1 MFRSLT
7 LACIAACTMNFAEAG
22 MPPHMVKKL
31 TDKGIN
37 VDKIMRRA
45 ENFESRAALSI
56 HKSQMRSKR
65 LQAVHKFKKL
75 AASTTESFDDQVS
88 EEEQRV
94 IDIVCDGDAD
104 NCDEDTIDTVEYTFD
119 VLKGI
124 AVGMTAQF
132 SGECRSGL
140 VGIIDSSLNIYNHIE
155 FYIPSNLN
163 KFTIAFN
170 DFTQASNICY
180 AYCDVT
186 HMYSELAKLTDW
198 KNWEQ
203 YIELA
208 SRVGGVMIEDMW
220 TEMDIMSIAREA
232 GDGYASGQA
241 VGDLTSLFMDTLF

>member
-1 MFRSLT
+1 MT
-7 LACIAACTMNFAEAG
+7 LACIAACTMNLAEAT
-22 MPPHMVKKL
+22 MRPQMVRKL
-31 TDKGIN
+31 ESKGIN

-45 ENFESRAALSI
+45 ENFESRAALSL
-56 HKSQMRSKR
+56 HKSQMRSKK

-75 AASTTESFDDQVS
+75 AAASTTESFNDQVT

-94 IDIVCDGDAD
+94 IDLVCDGDAD
-104 NCDEDTIDTVEYTFD
+104 NCDEDSIDRVEYTFD
-119 VLKGI
+119 LLKGI

-186 HMYSELAKLTDW
+186 HLYSEFAKLTDW

-203 YIELA
+203 YIELV
-208 SRVGGVMIEDMW
+208 SRAGGVFIEDLW
-220 TEMDIMSIAREA
+220 TEMAIMDIAREA
-232 GDGYASGQA
+232 SDGYASGQA
-241 VGDLTSLFMDTLF
+241 VGDLITLFMDSIL